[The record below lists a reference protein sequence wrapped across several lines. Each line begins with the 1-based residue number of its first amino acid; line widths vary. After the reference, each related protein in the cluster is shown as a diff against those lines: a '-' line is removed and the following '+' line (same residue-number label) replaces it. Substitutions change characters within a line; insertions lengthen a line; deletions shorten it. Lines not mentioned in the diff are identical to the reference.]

1 MHFSYNGR
9 SENRV
14 RQLQVLVSIMNR
26 SIILPLDTSKPTLA
40 DAGGKGANLARLAQ
54 AGFPVPAGFVVA
66 TAAYDA
72 FVAANDL
79 SGWILN
85 TIDSASPDDP
95 QALEETSGAI
105 RARFATAHVPPDIAS
120 AISDVYAALDSPPV
134 AVRSSAT
141 AEDLPGISFA
151 GQQDTYLN
159 VVGEKDLLRA
169 VVDCWSSLWTARAIG
184 YRARNGFSHA
194 DVSLAVV
201 VQEMVDSETSG
212 VLFTANPLTGRRT
225 ETVIEATLGL
235 GEALVSGQVEPDRY
249 LVDGTGHVRE
259 KTLGT
264 KARAIHARVGGGTA
278 VIEQDAA
285 QRQALPDEAI
295 LELARLGRR
304 VADLFGAPQD
314 AEWARVNGHFY
325 ILQSR
330 PITTLYPLPEG
341 MGPEPLRVMASFG
354 AVQGMLDPMTPIGQ
368 DAMRVAFV
376 GAAQLFGRDYTEK
389 TQPVLR
395 LAGERL
401 WIDITGLVR
410 NRVGRRLAMAALP
423 FVDPVAARALRRVI
437 EEGRF
442 PPPGNLRLR
451 TALHLLRLL
460 VPMAIRAV
468 RALFRPDV
476 ERRQMEQQIEALV
489 GGFEGRMS
497 STADLQARVRLIRH
511 MGHQVFQYVIPQFVP
526 RFGMGM
532 ATLNLLR
539 ILASDLPDGE
549 SKVLALTRGLP
560 HDVTTEMD
568 LALWQ
573 IAQAIRADPDA
584 AAHCRQTDAK
594 TLATEYRRG
603 QLPQAAQAAVAAFM
617 ARYGVRGLAEIDLG
631 RPRWHEDPAPVMQAL
646 QSYLQIA
653 AADRAPDVAFERGRA
668 AAEAGI
674 EQLAAAVRRTRGGW
688 VKSRLVRWAAHRM
701 RALAGL
707 RESPKFA
714 AVRIF
719 GIMRAALLESGQALV
734 EKGALSQPDDV
745 CFLYLAELEVLAA
758 DEQRDWVHLIQERR
772 QTYARERLRRQT
784 PRLLLSDGQAFYESG
799 TVTQADNEDVITGS
813 PVSPGVVEGTV
824 HVVLDPHRAQ
834 LAPGE
839 ILVCP
844 GTDPSWTPLFLAA
857 GGLVMEVGGMMTHG
871 SVVAREYGIPAV
883 VGVHEATRRL
893 HTGQR
898 IRVDGN
904 SGQIAILASMEQ

>member
-1 MHFSYNGR
+1 MT
-9 SENRV
+9 V
-14 RQLQVLVSIMNR
+14 
-26 SIILPLDTSKPTLA
+26 LPLDAPQLTVAT
-40 DAGGKGANLARLAQ
+40 AGGKGANLARLAQ
-54 AGFPVPAGFVVA
+54 AGFPVPAGFIIA

-72 FVAANDL
+72 FVAANGL
-79 SGWILN
+79 AAWILD
-85 TIDSASPDDP
+85 TVSSAQPDDP
-95 QALEETSGAI
+95 QALEEASAAI
-105 RARFATAHVPPDIAS
+105 RARFAGVHIPSDIAN
-120 AISDVYAALDSPPV
+120 ALGDAYAVLGSPPV

-141 AEDLPGISFA
+141 AEDLPGVSFA

-159 VVGEKDLLRA
+159 VVGEEALLKA

-184 YRARNGFSHA
+184 YRVRNGFSHT
-194 DVSLAVV
+194 DVSLAIV
-201 VQEMVDSETSG
+201 VQEMVDSQASG

-235 GEALVSGQVEPDRY
+235 GEALVSGRVDPDHY

-264 KARAIHARVGGGTA
+264 KALAIHARAGGGTVA
-278 VIEQDAA
+278 VEQDAA
-285 QRQALPDEAI
+285 RRQTLPDEVI

-304 VADLFGAPQD
+304 VADLFGTPQD
-314 AEWARVNGHFY
+314 IEWARVNGHLHL
-325 ILQSR
+325 LQSR

-341 MGPEPLRVMASFG
+341 MEPEPLRVMASFG

-376 GAAQLFGRDYTEK
+376 GAAQLFGKDYTEE
-389 TQPVLR
+389 TQPILR

-410 NRVGRRLAMAALP
+410 NRVGQRLALAALP
-423 FVDPVAARALRRVI
+423 FVDPVAAQALRRVI
-437 EEGRF
+437 EDGHF
-442 PPPGNLRLR
+442 PSAGNLRLR
-451 TALHLLRLL
+451 TVLQLLRLL
-460 VPMAIRAV
+460 VPMAV
-468 RALFRPDV
+468 RATRTLLRPDV
-476 ERRQMEQQIEALV
+476 ERARMDQQTEALV
-489 GGFEGRMS
+489 AGFEDRMTS
-497 STADLQARVRLIRH
+497 AADLEARVRLIKH
-511 MGHQVFQYVIPQFVP
+511 TGHQVFHYVIPQFVP

-539 ILASDLPDGE
+539 VLASDLPDGE
-549 SKVLALTRGLP
+549 NVVLALTRGLP
-560 HDVTTEMD
+560 HNVTTEMD

-573 IAQAIRADPDA
+573 TAQAVRADPNA
-584 AAHCRQTDAK
+584 AAHFDQTGAE
-594 TLATEYRRG
+594 TLAAEFMRG
-603 QLPQAAQAAVAAFM
+603 QLPEQAQTAITAFL
-617 ARYGVRGLAEIDLG
+617 ARYGARGLAEIDLG
-631 RPRWHEDPAPVMQAL
+631 RPRWREDPTPVMQVL

-653 AADRAPDVAFERGRA
+653 TAERAPDVAFERGRA
-668 AAEAGI
+668 AAETGI
-674 EQLAAAVRRTRGGW
+674 EQLAAAVRQTRGGW
-688 VKSRLVRWAAHRM
+688 LKSQLVRWAARRM

-714 AVRIF
+714 VVRIF
-719 GIMRAALLESGQALV
+719 STMRAALLESGQSLV
-734 EKGALSQPDDV
+734 EEGILSGPDDV
-745 CFLYLAELEVLAA
+745 CFLRMAELEALAIG
-758 DEQRDWVHLIQERR
+758 EQRDWSRLVQERR
-772 QTYARERLRRQT
+772 QAYARERQRRQI
-784 PRLLLSDGQAFYESG
+784 PQLLLSDGQAFYESG
-799 TVTQADNEDVITGS
+799 TASQKNDADVIAGS

-824 HVVLDPHRAQ
+824 RVVLDPRGAQ

-904 SGQIAILASMEQ
+904 SGQITLNVPGS